1 MIFHL
6 VENGNLIEQTNC
18 DCCNCRIYTGR
29 FISREDL
36 KRAGWT
42 YANVISSGCEQRID
56 LCPDCSSKAMSGRE
70 IMIGFRGERYKI
82 MSHHIY

>member
-1 MIFHL
+1 M
-6 VENGNLIEQTNC
+6 EQVNC
-18 DCCNCRIYTGR
+18 DCCNHSISTGR

-36 KRAGWT
+36 KKARWT
-42 YANVISSGCEQRID
+42 YANAISLGCEQRID
-56 LCPDCSSKAMSGRE
+56 LCPDCSLKAMSGRE